1 MKRTLLTAT
10 VLAAIAGGGFA
21 LAQAPATNAKAPKA
35 TATEQTGAALTGC
48 PMGGGMMG
56 GGPMGGGPM
65 GGGMMGGGMMGG
77 GPMGGGMMGGGMMGG
92 GPMAGGMC
100 PMVMGAANT
109 KVDVKKIEKGV
120 TITLT
125 SSDAPTVARLQKMAE
140 AMRLMHEAMAQ

>member
-48 PMGGGMMG
+48 P
-56 GGPMGGGPM
+56 
-65 GGGMMGGGMMGG
+65 MGGGMMGG

>member
-56 GGPMGGGPM
+56 GGPMGGGM
-65 GGGMMGGGMMGG
+65 
-77 GPMGGGMMGGGMMGG
+77 MGGGMMGGGMMGG